1 MEKEAYGWILVGVI
15 LLLLTSG
22 MLMGVGHMGIGGL
35 LMVIFWIA
43 VIWLMFSL
51 IDDKKEKYQKIS
63 KMEFDKI
70 KKEIVDG

>member
-35 LMVIFWIA
+35 LMMIFWIA